1 MANMSAHLSIP
12 SQGRGE
18 TQADNMPVAT
28 SAYDR
33 ATGYPNEQIKLY
45 LFERVPEFRALTE
58 AREKGWKNPA
68 GDEYFAKQR
77 HQADNSNDKQAL
89 YFFEMMKTVGREIHR
104 VTGVFNTKTLDGG
117 PPRILDMCM
126 APGAFLHLAME
137 HNPEAHAQAF
147 SLPLGK
153 GGHKVFIQPH
163 RHITINFA
171 DITMLGAD
179 MGLDAIPQEH
189 PEAQDFLPR
198 SLSLEDTYDLVIC
211 DGQVLRTH
219 HRAAYRE
226 NREAA
231 RLTFTQLA
239 IALEHVKPG
248 GTMLVLLHKVES
260 WRCVL
265 ILRAFC
271 GFSSVRL
278 FKQRSAHAKR
288 SSCYMVASNIQSRHE
303 DAVRAVGTWKML
315 WKAATF
321 DTEEEFC
328 RLSLSLEPDVKE
340 VIDDFGP
347 RLVQL
352 GRKVWETQA
361 NALEKSPFVRGSGT
375 WRRASDRSQG
385 S

>member
-1 MANMSAHLSIP
+1 MANTSAPLSVP
-12 SQGRGE
+12 SQGGGG
-18 TQADNMPVAT
+18 TQVDNMPVAT
-28 SAYDR
+28 SAYDQ
-33 ATGYPNEQIKLY
+33 ATWHANGQIKSY
-45 LFERVPEFRALTE
+45 LLERVPKFRALTE
-58 AREKGWKNPA
+58 ARDKGWKNPA

-77 HQADNSNDKQAL
+77 RQADNSNDQQAR
-89 YFFEMMKTVGREIHR
+89 YFFDMMKRVGREIHR
-104 VTGVFNTKTLDGG
+104 VTGVFNVRTLGGG

-126 APGAFLHLAME
+126 APGAFLDLAME

-147 SLPLGK
+147 SLPLEK
-153 GGHKVFIQPH
+153 GGHKVLIPPH
-163 RHITINFA
+163 PNIAINFV

-198 SLSLEDTYDLVIC
+198 HVSLEDAFDIVIC

-226 NREAA
+226 SREAA

-248 GTMLVLLHKVES
+248 GTMLVLLHKIES
-260 WRCVL
+260 WRCAL
-265 ILRAFC
+265 ALRTFC
-271 GFSSVRL
+271 EFSDVRL
-278 FKQRSAHAKR
+278 FKQRSAHATR
-288 SSCYMVASNIQSRHE
+288 SSCYMVASNIRPQHQ
-303 DAVRAVGTWKML
+303 DAVRAVSTWKAL
-315 WKAATF
+315 WEAATF

-328 RLSLSLEPDVKE
+328 RLSLSLEPDVEE
-340 VIDDFGP
+340 VLEDFGP

-361 NALEKSPFVRGSGT
+361 NALEKAPFVRSSGT
-375 WRRASDRSQG
+375 WRRASDQPQDP
-385 S
+385 